1 MARINLLPWREER
14 RQELKKQFIAVLF
27 GVAVLGAGSV
37 YLMNVQVEAEI
48 QYQQSRNQFVTD
60 ETHKL
65 DAQIAEIAE
74 LKKKRERLIERMNVI
89 QDLQGNRP
97 LAVHIFD
104 EIARSVPDGAYYS
117 SVEQKGDALTA
128 IGFAES
134 NTRISNL
141 MRNLETSQSFASPTL
156 SKVSKQAADKSGT
169 SDEAVGSEFN
179 LSFKIER
186 PKAADGEG

>member
-37 YLMNVQVEAEI
+37 YLMNMQVEAEM

-60 ETHKL
+60 ETRKL

-117 SVEQKGDALTA
+117 SVEQKGEALTA

-141 MRNLETSQSFASPTL
+141 MRNLENSQSFTSPTL
-156 SKVSKQAADKSGT
+156 SKVSKQSSDKT
-169 SDEAVGSEFN
+169 DEKAGSEFN
-179 LSFKIER
+179 LSFKIEK